1 VNACIEVIRGA
12 LVESRHSVHVAV
24 AHADR
29 GLIASAGHGGYVS
42 YVRSAIKMFQALP
55 LTEDDVVS
63 RLPLTTE
70 ELALCTASHNAER
83 FHVETA
89 ARILAKLGLTE
100 HALACGPHPPM
111 HVPSALALRA
121 RGIRPGRIDNNC
133 SGKHAG
139 MLALARHHGWPVEG
153 YHELDHPVQQRM
165 LATMSAWSDVPPGD
179 IAVGV
184 DGCGLPTFAL
194 PLDAVAMACA
204 RFATAA
210 AAPSPAGTIVHAMV
224 RHPEYV
230 AGTGRLCTILMQTA
244 AGRLFAKVGA
254 EGYYCAGVPSMRVGI
269 ALKVE
274 DGAKR
279 ASEAALLTVLHAIGA
294 LSAAEHERLR
304 EFSQPAVLNTRGEVV
319 GEIRARIALH

>member
-1 VNACIEVIRGA
+1 MNACVEVTRGA
-12 LVESRHSVHVAV
+12 LVESRHLVHVAV

-29 GLIASAGHGGYVS
+29 GLIASAGHADYVS
-42 YVRSAIKMFQALP
+42 FVRSAIKMFQALP
-55 LTEDDVVS
+55 LAEDDVVS
-63 RLPLTTE
+63 QLPLTTE
-70 ELALCTASHNAER
+70 ELALCTASHNAEP

-89 ARILAKLGLTE
+89 VRILTKIGLTE
-100 HALACGPHPPM
+100 QALACGPQSPM
-111 HVPSALALRA
+111 HVPSALALRT

-139 MLALARHHGWPVEG
+139 MLALARHHGWRVDG
-153 YHELDHPVQQRM
+153 YHELEHPVQQRV
-165 LATMSAWSDVPPGD
+165 LTTLSSWSGVLTGD

-194 PLDAVAMACA
+194 PLDTVAIACA
-204 RFATAA
+204 RFAAA
-210 AAPSPAGTIVHAMV
+210 AAAASPAATIVHAMV

-230 AGTGRLCTILMQTA
+230 AGTGRLCTALMQTA

-254 EGYYCAGVPSMRVGI
+254 EGYYCAGVPSMRLGI

-279 ASEAALLTVLHAIGA
+279 ASEAALLTVLHAVGA
-294 LSAAEHERLR
+294 LSAVEHERLR
-304 EFSQPAVLNTRGEVV
+304 EFSQPAVLNTRGEIV